1 MNKKELENKGYS
13 FKKIGRVEYL
23 DLSKQKEEFAK
34 CPIVE
39 VEQQIRNHFIKKS
52 KQKGKA
58 LSIILPLVSQ
68 GQMTDL
74 LSELYDLREE
84 SEQRKIGDEMAK
96 EMVEGI
102 VGAVRKD
109 VDNILNDSKKE
120 KCRPTKKQPKR
131 KPQKKK
137 VAKKK

>member
-1 MNKKELENKGYS
+1 MNKQELEKEGY
-13 FKKIGRVEYL
+13 FFRKIGRVEYL
-23 DLSKQKEEFAK
+23 DLSPPKQKIARY
-34 CPIVE
+34 PILE
-39 VEQQIRNHFIKKS
+39 AEQQIRNHFIKKS

-68 GQMTDL
+68 GQMTNL

-84 SEQRKIGDEMAK
+84 SEKRKFMDQMQEKQIEEDFKVINHVLGDVLTE
-96 EMVEGI
+96 I
-102 VGAVRKD
+102 
-109 VDNILNDSKKE
+109 KKE

-131 KPQKKK
+131 KPQKKR